1 VNNNDLNQN
10 TNSNDG
16 INTNPNL
23 NTNSNI
29 GNTQPINQ
37 VSSSSVVND
46 TLVQSNNT
54 ATSESSNTNPN
65 NGGVNVIS
73 SSSFTISTEVPAS
86 MTNIGN
92 NSSDNLKRDT
102 NDIDNEKL
110 KHVEIEYTPP
120 SKAKTIL
127 LVLFFVF
134 LLGFIIF
141 LPDIQS
147 MVSKYKAGAYN
158 TVDDTITTGKL
169 ECSLNSSTANLDLD
183 YDRVFNFTDSK
194 LEKATFTLV
203 TKGDITLDE
212 ATLDELNVKC
222 EQLATNVDSLSGIS
236 VSCSYKDGELTEKQV
251 FTYSSVNMDEV
262 DSAFS
267 EAGGVLP
274 TFEYQQDIDE
284 IEKTMNAAGYTC
296 SREKTE

>member
-1 VNNNDLNQN
+1 MNNNDLNQN
-10 TNSNDG
+10 TNSNNG
-16 INTNPNL
+16 INTNLTNNDQTVNL
-23 NTNSNI
+23 D
-29 GNTQPINQ
+29 
-37 VSSSSVVND
+37 SSSSVVND
-46 TLVQSNNT
+46 THTQSNT
-54 ATSESSNTNPN
+54 TSTESSNTNSN

-86 MTNIGN
+86 MTNIGDN
-92 NSSDNLKRDT
+92 NSDNSTDNLKRDT